1 MRLIC
6 EHSYYP
12 FTSAGWTLPPTK
24 LIHQIFLAMKV
35 LKLNTVLLV
44 VVVIMKN
51 FLVVIWVSQSL
62 QNNKL
67 NQLNLVLRAAVHS
80 DDDELNSSRLE
91 NLHWCTC
98 HHCTVMPTFIECKCC
113 EEFPDLLKDKLD
125 DACITDHKG
134 FDVLCLHNSVLE
146 TAFIRH
152 RRYKNNYTDA
162 KEMTLKYAVV
172 N

>member
-6 EHSYYP
+6 EHSDYP
-12 FTSAGWTLPPTK
+12 FTSARWTLPPAK

-35 LKLNTVLLV
+35 LKLNAVLLV
-44 VVVIMKN
+44 VVVIMKI
-51 FLVVIWVSQSL
+51 FLVVIWVSPSI

-67 NQLNLVLRAAVHS
+67 NQLNLVLRAAVVDWKIYTGVHVIIVQS
-80 DDDELNSSRLE
+80 CQHLLNES
-91 NLHWCTC
+91 
-98 HHCTVMPTFIECKCC
+98 C

-125 DACITDHKG
+125 DACITDRKD

-152 RRYKNNYTDA
+152 RRDKNNYTDA
-162 KEMTLKYAVV
+162 KEITLKYAVV

>member
-1 MRLIC
+1 MRLIR
-6 EHSYYP
+6 EHSDYP
-12 FTSAGWTLPPTK
+12 FISARWTPPPAK
-24 LIHQIFLAMKV
+24 LIHQIFLAM
-35 LKLNTVLLV
+35 V
-44 VVVIMKN
+44 VVVIEDFSCGYLGEPEYTEQQAKSIK
-51 FLVVIWVSQSL
+51 F
-62 QNNKL
+62 
-67 NQLNLVLRAAVHS
+67 RASSSSS

-98 HHCTVMPTFIECKCC
+98 HHCTVMPTFIECKYC

-125 DACITDHKG
+125 DACIRDHKD
-134 FDVLCLHNSVLE
+134 FDVLYLHNSVLE

-152 RRYKNNYTDA
+152 RRYKNNYNDA